1 MVQKVTE
8 VVGTS
13 KQSFADAVSDA
24 VETTA
29 KSVRNLKWFRATEF
43 EGRIEGHK
51 VSEFHA
57 TVRIY
62 FDYEAP

>member
-13 KQSFADAVSDA
+13 KESLAKA
-24 VETTA
+24 VENAVTTTG
-29 KSVRNLKWFRATEF
+29 KTVRNLKWFRVSE
-43 EGRIEGHK
+43 IEGPIEGNRI
-51 VSEFHA
+51 SEFHA

-62 FDYEAP
+62 FDYEAE

>member
-13 KQSFADAVSDA
+13 TKSFADAVDNA
-24 VETTA
+24 VSTTA

-43 EGRIEGHK
+43 EGRIEGQK
-51 VSEFHA
+51 VKEYHVS
-57 TVRIY
+57 VRVY
-62 FDYEAP
+62 FDYESP